1 MNLITLKELCIQEN
15 ITRRTIQ
22 GYETA
27 GLIQPS
33 SKTKRG
39 YLLYDLK
46 AQERVRK
53 IHMYQKFGFSI
64 QEIQYLM
71 DVSEEILKKNLLL
84 KQNELVEKEKD
95 LEQTILVIK
104 KYIKDLNQGE

>member
-1 MNLITLKELCIQEN
+1 MDLITLKELCKQEN
-15 ITRRTIQ
+15 VTRRTIQ
-22 GYETA
+22 GYEKA
-27 GLIQPS
+27 RLIQPS
-33 SKTKRG
+33 SRTKRG

-46 AQERVRK
+46 AQEDVRK

-64 QEIQYLM
+64 KEIQWLM
-71 DVSEEILKKNLLL
+71 NAPDDILKENLLL